1 MVDQRVESPRYSTI
15 PRGDKRETVERLKG
29 RDQMKSSFSITVAV
43 STRGKGNLEVNS
55 FGCLLTI
62 HELIQVSGDLIS
74 GSRGELSA
82 DE

>member
-1 MVDQRVESPRYSTI
+1 ME
-15 PRGDKRETVERLKG
+15 
-29 RDQMKSSFSITVAV
+29 SSFSITVAV
-43 STRGKGNLEVNS
+43 STRGKGNLEVNI
-55 FGCLLTI
+55 FGCLLRI

>member
-1 MVDQRVESPRYSTI
+1 
-15 PRGDKRETVERLKG
+15 
-29 RDQMKSSFSITVAV
+29 MKSSFSITVAV